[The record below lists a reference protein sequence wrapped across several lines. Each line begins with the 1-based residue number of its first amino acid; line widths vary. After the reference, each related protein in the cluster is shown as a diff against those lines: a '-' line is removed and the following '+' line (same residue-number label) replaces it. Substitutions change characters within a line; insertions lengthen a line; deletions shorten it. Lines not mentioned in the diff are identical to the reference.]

1 VRFCAPQNALKLRAI
16 KETSME
22 RISGEDFYEHVSASN
37 APLDRPAYP
46 PSQFE
51 LRPEDKHNWQGRSDE
66 RIKLAVVTTLH
77 WDLAVPRDRVQVSVD
92 RGWVTLTG
100 QVLRAYEKSRAA
112 ADALMTP
119 GVAGVTN
126 EITFCPSD

>member
-1 VRFCAPQNALKLRAI
+1 MPRLIVQPI
-16 KETSME
+16 
-22 RISGEDFYEHVSASN
+22 
-37 APLDRPAYP
+37 P
-46 PSQFE
+46 PRNSSS
-51 LRPEDKHNWQGRSDE
+51 EDKHNWQGRSDE

-100 QVLRAYEKSRAA
+100 QLVRAYEKSRAE
-112 ADALMTP
+112 ADALLTP

-126 EITFCPSD
+126 EITLCPGD

>member
-1 VRFCAPQNALKLRAI
+1 LRSRAPQNALELRTI

-22 RISGEDFYEHVSASN
+22 RITGEDLYEHVSASN
-37 APLDRPAYP
+37 APVDRPAYP
-46 PSQFE
+46 PSRFE
-51 LRPEDKHNWQGRSDE
+51 LGPEDKHRQGRSDE
-66 RIKLAVVTTLH
+66 RIQLAVMTTLH

-100 QVLRAYEKSRAA
+100 QLVRAYEVSRAE

-119 GVAGVTN
+119 GVAGVSN
-126 EITFCPSD
+126 KITFCPGD

>member
-1 VRFCAPQNALKLRAI
+1 MSR
-16 KETSME
+16 EGS
-22 RISGEDFYEHVSASN
+22 
-37 APLDRPAYP
+37 YP
-46 PSQFE
+46 PASEATVSGGGPAHFPAE
-51 LRPEDKHNWQGRSDE
+51 FGLGTDAKHVWQGSAE
-66 RIKLAVVTTLH
+66 RIKLAVMTTLH

-100 QVLRAYEKSRAA
+100 QLVRAYEMSRAE

-126 EITFCPSD
+126 KITFCPGD